1 MITLFTFV
9 LFHCYKLPFTV
20 LKSNRVHWEQHL
32 LQFFSA
38 KFRAL
43 ATHKLFQRFFLTFSK
58 LCFFPFG
65 GWLQGFLVTL
75 RVRRINHLY
84 RLILPTNSTESR
96 IFQEILPKY
105 FRWGVWMELIKF
117 GSWIFYPYL
126 PRPISAYIRIK
137 GSGGISV
144 PLMYLGFGL
153 G

>member
-1 MITLFTFV
+1 MITLFTYV
-9 LFHCYKLPFTV
+9 LFHCYKLPFTA
-20 LKSNRVHWEQHL
+20 LKTNRVHWEQHL

-84 RLILPTNSTESR
+84 RLILSTNSTENR
-96 IFQEILPKY
+96 IFIDILPKL
-105 FRWGVWMELIKF
+105 FGWGVERSSGQPKGPITWSQNKHVGQLSLQKKIHVNRISF
-117 GSWIFYPYL
+117 GDFTAL
-126 PRPISAYIRIK
+126 K
-137 GSGGISV
+137 
-144 PLMYLGFGL
+144 L
-153 G
+153 